1 LRKEQALKAYEL
13 MLELNSLREPL
24 SAERKAEAVKILLAA
39 RSSPEQA
46 RRFHNSVRYPGNTG
60 GMYPQ
65 FFIPPYNN
73 GRKLRTVTGQLPKTH
88 ILSANMYELEI
99 LRLLHICAPDNP
111 DVFAM
116 ISATLAR
123 LRKTCFAGHGCAVGE
138 CFDTSVAALKFIQ
151 AAAPHETEWIQ
162 SLRDGWHAHVNE
174 RKRPAALKK
183 YFESCESV

>member
-1 LRKEQALKAYEL
+1 MTAYQL
-13 MLELNSLREPL
+13 MLELNQPREPL
-24 SAERKAEAVKILLAA
+24 SEESKAEAVKIFLAA

-46 RRFHNSVRYPGNTG
+46 RRFHNGVRYPGNTG

-88 ILSANMYELEI
+88 ILSSNMYELEI
-99 LRLLHICAPDNP
+99 LRLLHQYAPDNP
-111 DVFAM
+111 DVTYMVA
-116 ISATLAR
+116 ATLTR

-138 CFDTSVAALKFIQ
+138 CFDTSVVALKFLLV
-151 AAAPHETEWIQ
+151 AAPRETEWIQ

-183 YFESCESV
+183 YFENLT